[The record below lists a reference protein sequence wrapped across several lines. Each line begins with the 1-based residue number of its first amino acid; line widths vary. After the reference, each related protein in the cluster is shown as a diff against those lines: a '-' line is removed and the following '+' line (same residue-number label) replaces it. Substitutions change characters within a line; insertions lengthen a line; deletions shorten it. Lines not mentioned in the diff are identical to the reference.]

1 MNLFQVPPE
10 SILLPI
16 TTHLVHFL
24 NKRQPKLQVR
34 HISNL
39 WRCLHQTDQARD
51 AGIWWGTLGKMQLM
65 LRKAAKALHAN
76 DKFTEEEMHN
86 YRMAVTEREV
96 RNGCITMPDNY
107 VKDHVIIYTRIL
119 NNINLQN
126 LKRASAFIDIMDRH
140 IDQEAQEF
148 LSYYRDVLAKNKMLN
163 NKGIYKRWVFLSD
176 YSIC

>member
-1 MNLFQVPPE
+1 
-10 SILLPI
+10 
-16 TTHLVHFL
+16 
-24 NKRQPKLQVR
+24 
-34 HISNL
+34 
-39 WRCLHQTDQARD
+39 
-51 AGIWWGTLGKMQLM
+51 
-65 LRKAAKALHAN
+65 
-76 DKFTEEEMHN
+76 
-86 YRMAVTEREV
+86 MAVTEREV

-163 NKGIYKRWVFLSD
+163 NKGIYKRWVLLKCSKFYLYLKRYEIEWIGREGLANETHDAYLKVS
-176 YSIC
+176 